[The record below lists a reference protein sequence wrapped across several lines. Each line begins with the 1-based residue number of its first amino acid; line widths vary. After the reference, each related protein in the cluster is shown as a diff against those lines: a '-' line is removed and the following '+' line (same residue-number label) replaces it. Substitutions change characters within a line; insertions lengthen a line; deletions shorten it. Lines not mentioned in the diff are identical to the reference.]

1 MKVKEA
7 YIQQH
12 QFGSALGIYDKQNMG
27 FVFMNSEGAHDLDEG
42 DKPERC
48 NYQVGG
54 STEELLSFG
63 AQ

>member
-48 NYQVGG
+48 NYQV
-54 STEELLSFG
+54 
-63 AQ
+63 